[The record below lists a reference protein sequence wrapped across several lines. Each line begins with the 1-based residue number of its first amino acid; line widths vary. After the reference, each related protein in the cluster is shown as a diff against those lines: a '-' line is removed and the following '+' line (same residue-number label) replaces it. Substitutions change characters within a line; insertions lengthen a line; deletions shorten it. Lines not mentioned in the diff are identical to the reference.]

1 MVELSCSFPSPL
13 NRTCWETAHNSYHF
27 SHLAGTK
34 SAVQNTSRMLF
45 VMWRDTDLSPGPCLR
60 LTEAC
65 PESARPEERQKL
77 KRRAMSRRICIG
89 QLVWDCAQQPPR
101 AAKVTAIA
109 PERPDPFLI
118 RHLDAPKRPSDFK
131 VHDEV
136 LVDGRHGVCIWDG
149 RPDHHFGRVRWEDGT
164 ESDVIHV
171 ERIRPAEDAY
181 IEDTWAYDDQ
191 LEALDIKHLLQPS
204 VTEARSSADVPGPRL
219 DVPDVPVEVLI
230 RRSSRSNKLAPQQV
244 AWSLLPGRPPWPVKL
259 ISSIEGFDGGSSSRQ
274 WNVKLLGTD
283 QEETVLASRLS
294 PFLSGDALALGKIA
308 QEAEAEHQQVQ
319 NTDGTAAAVAAAAA
333 PLLAPLSGEK
343 VLAVELPD
351 DEDDALIVYEGGAG
365 DEAQCTAPPGPVLV
379 KDLVEEIGHDVSE
392 EVIQRSLSALEA
404 EGVVQTRQLLQLY
417 PQDFDAV
424 AMPLLLKSRLR
435 RVRERGGKI
444 PEDLIGHKKQQEEPE
459 PEPSEAHEGGG
470 LRGAWCWTH
479 DPHRHEIQWM
489 WSQAV
494 Q

>member
-1 MVELSCSFPSPL
+1 MGAKKGKKKVPPPLPPKGGRATGKAAPSTPAQRRRGPGTPTIEAPSTPGRNLARGSQTPTQRGRQAPSTPGMLLAAKEEEAEEYKPLVDGDEVSAGRYFHVAGHLHLGLSLVLGKVYSES
-13 NRTCWETAHNSYHF
+13 
-27 SHLAGTK
+27 
-34 SAVQNTSRMLF
+34 
-45 VMWRDTDLSPGPCLR
+45 DLQRRCRGDHQKLQRLQDIISEGDLLTPAAPPTPKASGKR
-60 LTEAC
+60 KTELTEAC

-343 VLAVELPD
+343 A
-351 DEDDALIVYEGGAG
+351 
-365 DEAQCTAPPGPVLV
+365 
-379 KDLVEEIGHDVSE
+379 
-392 EVIQRSLSALEA
+392 
-404 EGVVQTRQLLQLY
+404 
-417 PQDFDAV
+417 
-424 AMPLLLKSRLR
+424 
-435 RVRERGGKI
+435 
-444 PEDLIGHKKQQEEPE
+444 
-459 PEPSEAHEGGG
+459 
-470 LRGAWCWTH
+470 
-479 DPHRHEIQWM
+479 
-489 WSQAV
+489 
-494 Q
+494 